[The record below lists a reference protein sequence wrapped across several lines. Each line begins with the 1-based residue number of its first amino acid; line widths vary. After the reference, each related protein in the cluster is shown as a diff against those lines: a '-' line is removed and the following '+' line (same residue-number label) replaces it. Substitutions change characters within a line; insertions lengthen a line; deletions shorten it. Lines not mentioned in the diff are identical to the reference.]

1 MHPQKAIMLKE
12 EFKYYVDHQDELVK
26 DHFGRY
32 IVIKDQKVLGDFG
45 TEVEAILYAKND
57 LQLEMGT
64 FLVQQCLPGK
74 ENYTQFY
81 HSRVMFIQ

>member
-1 MHPQKAIMLKE
+1 MLKE
-12 EFKYYVDHQDELVK
+12 EFKYYVEHQDELVK
-26 DHFGRY
+26 DHFGRFV
-32 IVIKDQKVLGDFG
+32 VIKDQKVLGDFG

-57 LQLEMGT
+57 LQLTLGT

>member
-1 MHPQKAIMLKE
+1 MLKE